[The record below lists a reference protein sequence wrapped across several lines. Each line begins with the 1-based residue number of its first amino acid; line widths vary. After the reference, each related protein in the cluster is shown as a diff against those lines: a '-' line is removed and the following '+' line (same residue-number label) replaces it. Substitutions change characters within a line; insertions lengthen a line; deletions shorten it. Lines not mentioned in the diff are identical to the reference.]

1 MSLVHS
7 LSDTGH
13 KSSQIPSN
21 HLRAHLPS
29 GMHNT
34 GIILLHAR
42 LLYAASKHVLI
53 RPVTMETRCFHKKLE
68 FQRYPPNDFCTA
80 RYERKSLKKKFQTFQ
95 KKPKKIIPGPILGQ
109 DRPEKNPAKCLFE
122 AARFRVL
129 DGHRATKP
137 TTAPLNLNGARP
149 LGAPTHPLV
158 TVFTKRPVIGGER
171 LPGV

>member
-1 MSLVHS
+1 MIEIDSDDQGDLRRRGYMSLVHS

-53 RPVTMETRCFHKKLE
+53 RRVTMETRCFHKKLE

-80 RYERKSLKKKFQTFQ
+80 RYERKSSKKKFQTFQ
-95 KKPKKIIPGPILGQ
+95 KPRKKHFQG
-109 DRPEKNPAKCLFE
+109 RSWAKIGLRKTQPNVSSKRRDFE
-122 AARFRVL
+122 SWT
-129 DGHRATKP
+129 D
-137 TTAPLNLNGARP
+137 N
-149 LGAPTHPLV
+149 
-158 TVFTKRPVIGGER
+158 
-171 LPGV
+171 

>member
-68 FQRYPPNDFCTA
+68 FQRYPPKDLCTA
-80 RYERKSLKKKFQTFQ
+80 HYEHKSSIFFFQTFQ
-95 KKPKKIIPGPILGQ
+95 KKTKNIIPGPVLGQ
-109 DRPEKNPAKCLFE
+109 DRPEKNSAKCLFE

-129 DGHRATKP
+129 DRHRSTNP
-137 TTAPLNLNGARP
+137 TTAP
-149 LGAPTHPLV
+149 
-158 TVFTKRPVIGGER
+158 
-171 LPGV
+171 